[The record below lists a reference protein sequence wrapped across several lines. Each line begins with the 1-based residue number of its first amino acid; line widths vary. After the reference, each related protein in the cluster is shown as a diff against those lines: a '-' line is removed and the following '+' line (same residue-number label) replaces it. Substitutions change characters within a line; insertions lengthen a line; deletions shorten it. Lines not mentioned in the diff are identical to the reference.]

1 VQPVAF
7 SLEFRGYSTALSPGV
22 VTARASAPGGELSRN
37 GDEALLE
44 RRLTF
49 LSETSFEE
57 AGTISFGSGNA
68 LRFRSVG
75 LGTLGQSPQPG
86 LRQGTA
92 TWVVDGGSGVFAGA
106 AGRIVSN
113 FLIAADGELTDHQL
127 GLVFLD
133 KTKEDA

>member
-1 VQPVAF
+1 VQPIAF

-22 VTARASAPGGELSRN
+22 LTARASAPGGELTRN
-37 GDEALLE
+37 GGEALLE

-57 AGTISFGSGNA
+57 AGTISFGEGSA

-75 LGTLGQSPQPG
+75 LGTVGPSPQAG

-92 TWVVDGGSGVFAGA
+92 AWIVDGGSGLFAGA

-113 FLIAADGELTDHQL
+113 FLIAEDGELTDHQL
-127 GLVFLD
+127 ALVFLD
-133 KTKEDA
+133 KKEDA